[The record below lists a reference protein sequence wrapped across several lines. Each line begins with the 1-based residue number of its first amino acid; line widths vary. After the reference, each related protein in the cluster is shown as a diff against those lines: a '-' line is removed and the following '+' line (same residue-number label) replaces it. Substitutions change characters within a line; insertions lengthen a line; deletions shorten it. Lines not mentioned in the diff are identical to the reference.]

1 MINLG
6 FHIEIRMLQNI
17 DCSLEDGDQFKLKML
32 VVLVVLDFDQ
42 LGGFYIH
49 KVKFCNSSTG
59 KNYNNA
65 AQKTADL
72 VTFTE
77 EILNEKLHFLYSV
90 MIATAKMRVL
100 ELN

>member
-1 MINLG
+1 MINPG

-32 VVLVVLDFDQ
+32 VVLVVVDFDQ

-49 KVKFCNSSTG
+49 RVKFCNSSTG
-59 KNYNNA
+59 KNSNNA

-72 VTFTE
+72 FTFTE
-77 EILNEKLHFLYSV
+77 EILNGKLYFLYSV
-90 MIATAKMRVL
+90 MITTTVMRVL